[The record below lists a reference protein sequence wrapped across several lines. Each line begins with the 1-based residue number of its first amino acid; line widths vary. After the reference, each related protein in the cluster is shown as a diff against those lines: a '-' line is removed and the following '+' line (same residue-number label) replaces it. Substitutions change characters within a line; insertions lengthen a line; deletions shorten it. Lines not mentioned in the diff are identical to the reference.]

1 MQEMPPVDRA
11 ELDADR
17 ERLESLPDDKACPLP
32 VGRIRGYLNALAVV
46 LPPPDEQPTRHEAEP
61 RPQAVLRASEA
72 LEKAG
77 VRLRPPDPAAF
88 EALGPSRSSRRWAFR
103 RLARLPSWRTIGFIV
118 LGGALV
124 LGTSAWRDDVAKAVG
139 ETVVFA
145 LVGARAFGT
154 VVDRAVR
161 KGGGPEEVGED
172 VVDEPGALV
181 GFVLLVATYVAAA
194 AAVREGAALA
204 GVSVSWIGAGL
215 FGLLVTLSLALEYGV
230 VSADRLALK

>member
-1 MQEMPPVDRA
+1 MPPVDRA

-17 ERLESLPDDKACPLP
+17 ERLASLPDDAACALP

-46 LPPPDEQPTRHEAEP
+46 LPSPDEQPTRHNAEP
-61 RPQAVLRASEA
+61 RPEAFLRASEA
-72 LEKAG
+72 FERAG
-77 VRLRPPDPAAF
+77 VTLRPPDPAAF
-88 EALGPSRSSRRWAFR
+88 EAFGPSGSSRPWKFR
-103 RLARLPSWRTIGFIV
+103 SQAHLPSWGTIGSIV

-124 LGTSAWRDDVAKAVG
+124 LGTSVWRDDVLKAVG
-139 ETVVFA
+139 EAVVFA
-145 LVGARAFGT
+145 LVGARAFWT
-154 VVDRAVR
+154 VVDRDVR
-161 KGGGPEEVGED
+161 KGGGPGEVGED

-181 GFVLLVATYVAAA
+181 GFVLLVVTYVAAA